1 MRGEA
6 APYAL
11 VRLAAQPHPA
21 GAVSAAPFR
30 RAVEALAAVEA
41 ALLSLAG
48 PGSKLL
54 HDSADT
60 HPGAYH
66 RSVVLPLRRDVHN
79 GRMPRASLCA
89 EAETLASRI
98 PRLGE
103 WLSAVS
109 QRAVLTAEIDRL
121 LPDALAAEREVLTS
135 VCGNESLRR
144 AAVFAGRDVRQGLAR
159 AGAGDGRARKAEP
172 AVLRHALRATSKA
185 GPPSWCAAV
194 GWATWSPDAPT
205 PDWGTP
211 VAVTRVNHVLL
222 TRLVAALLADR
233 AHLFDHP
240 HRLAPGVH
248 TDDTVRFRRDVPA
261 LGPLRATAGMEEDVE
276 LASSPPLRFL
286 IGLTAAN
293 PKGISPA
300 ELASA
305 LATRLPDDESG
316 RAQHHVALL
325 LDVKLL
331 VPVLPIDPQ
340 DPAALPALASW
351 LRDTGRCELAG
362 HVASV
367 HRDTVAFAGLDAA
380 ARPAALAALF
390 SSWEALGAL
399 AGTDLGGVTPV
410 SEDVVLPLPVRL
422 GRAHGRDGVRS
433 LAALTPLLM
442 LLDRRLAIRRH
453 SRDRFVVEFGRGG
466 SARLTACAPLLRE
479 AMSGAPTGGLGASRA
494 QVADLVRDGVITD
507 EAVTAAEDL
516 LPAWMRTRPVS
527 YSFFAQPSPD
537 GLVVNRVHDGFGR
550 FPGRYLDLLPPEAYA
565 TVRATWTVCSRAVSP
580 STGRYGASTRT
591 CTRCSA
597 APRSVR
603 TRAGPTTRRTPWS
616 SSTTRSTTSSGCAAA
631 TRVPCSTSS
640 TSATSRRSRCPAA
653 PPPCTP
659 TARAAPRTSRRCNRP
674 RTSPACAWRA
684 ACATGTSCSA
694 VATGTSLPGRCGKRS
709 RRSPAPPPSA
719 PAGACPPSCS
729 RAASPAPARSSRRT
743 GTDPER
749 STRTSP
755 TPCTC
760 ACCPACCP
768 ATPVTSASPRRC
780 RCRPARCSRSSR
792 RPTGGPDDRRLG
804 ATRRR
809 AQPPRMTSAPARCT
823 AAPRWAPIAP
833 DNPPGTPEGLF
844 AYEKL

>member
-21 GAVSAAPFR
+21 GAVAAAPFR

-48 PGSKLL
+48 PVSKLL
-54 HDSADT
+54 HDSAGT

-172 AVLRHALRATSKA
+172 VVLRHALRATSKA
-185 GPPSWCAAV
+185 GPPSWCAAI

-248 TDDTVRFRRDVPA
+248 TDGTVRFRRDVPA

-351 LRDTGRCELAG
+351 LRDTGRRELAG

-442 LLDRRLAIRRH
+442 LFDRRLAIRRH
-453 SRDRFVVEFGRGG
+453 ARDRFVVEFGRGG
-466 SARLTACAPLLRE
+466 SARLTACAPSLRE

-527 YSFFAQPSPD
+527 YSFFAQSSPD

-565 TVRATWTVCSRAVSP
+565 TVRATLDGVFPRGFAEYRPVRGFNANLHPLLGRAEVGEDP
-580 STGRYGASTRT
+580 RWADHTPDALELFHDQEHDELRLRRRDTGALLDVLHLGHL
-591 CTRCSA
+591 
-597 APRSVR
+597 API
-603 TRAGPTTRRTPWS
+603 A
-616 SSTTRSTTSSGCAAA
+616 
-631 TRVPCSTSS
+631 
-640 TSATSRRSRCPAA
+640 
-653 PPPCTP
+653 
-659 TARAAPRTSRRCNRP
+659 
-674 RTSPACAWRA
+674 
-684 ACATGTSCSA
+684 
-694 VATGTSLPGRCGKRS
+694 LPGRTAALHADLSCGAADLSPLQPAEDASGVRVAGRLRYRDVVLG
-709 RRSPAPPPSA
+709 RRHWDFPTGSLREAFTSV
-719 PAGACPPSCS
+719 AGATAL
-729 RAASPAPARSSRRT
+729 RARWGMPAELFAGGVTSSREEFEAHGNGPGAQYADLTNALHLRLLPRLLSRHPGHLRLT
-743 GTDPER
+743 E
-749 STRTSP
+749 
-755 TPCTC
+755 
-760 ACCPACCP
+760 AL
-768 ATPVTSASPRRC
+768 PVPSGQVLEIVAETY
-780 RCRPARCSRSSR
+780 
-792 RPTGGPDDRRLG
+792 
-804 ATRRR
+804 RR
-809 AQPPRMTSAPARCT
+809 A
-823 AAPRWAPIAP
+823 
-833 DNPPGTPEGLF
+833 G
-844 AYEKL
+844 